1 MTPHKDLADLFR
13 ADPKAFRSAVNALK
27 AEALPAG
34 AEPPRT
40 KYPLVMGGVL
50 EHLGARN
57 LEPIDAVPTPLPTWN
72 RACRDEGGGVGPA
85 RGWNITVAGNTGT
98 GKSVFGLNLA
108 ASAVRH
114 GEQVAYHSLEMS
126 QAQLVTRTLAI
137 VSGISVRRLERGSD
151 YSEADWRTASLRMEE
166 IREQSGGGLF
176 VNEGPIHRLEDVVA
190 AIRYQTEY
198 HGCRFHV
205 VDYLQLCRVAGA
217 KDVVDAIP
225 VVSENMR
232 VLAKELGLVMVGL
245 SQFNRE
251 TSKNRQ
257 EKPQVQGLMGGSSLE
272 NDSDQ
277 VILLNH
283 TKYSRNGFHA
293 DTEALLAK
301 NRHGECGDIP
311 VRWDYRTL
319 TLTEA
324 MGDAWEAAA

>member
-1 MTPHKDLADLFR
+1 
-13 ADPKAFRSAVNALK
+13 
-27 AEALPAG
+27 
-34 AEPPRT
+34 
-40 KYPLVMGGVL
+40 
-50 EHLGARN
+50 
-57 LEPIDAVPTPLPTWN
+57 
-72 RACRDEGGGVGPA
+72 
-85 RGWNITVAGNTGT
+85 
-98 GKSVFGLNLA
+98 
-108 ASAVRH
+108 
-114 GEQVAYHSLEMS
+114 
-126 QAQLVTRTLAI
+126 
-137 VSGISVRRLERGSD
+137 
-151 YSEADWRTASLRMEE
+151 MEE

-176 VNEGPIHRLEDVVA
+176 VNEGPIHRLEDVLA

-324 MGDAWEAAA
+324 MGDAWEAVA